1 MSITHRWTRLIAVLA
16 TSAACASWSSLHS
29 ETSIGA
35 GQSFLLGGGQAG
47 RFSATVKNTGAVP
60 VEVFVDAGGT
70 RRPVIVLAP
79 DSTIEAEFQSRE
91 MAVFSNR
98 SEKTAVLK
106 VDIRG
111 GDSRNLGMRY
121 DSVRAKGQ

>member
-1 MSITHRWTRLIAVLA
+1 MFAGRRIIRLLA
-16 TSAACASWSSLHS
+16 TCAIATACASWSSVHS
-29 ETSIGA
+29 ETSIDA
-35 GQSFLLGGGQAG
+35 GQAFLLGGSQSG

-60 VEVFVDAGGT
+60 VEVFVESGGA

-79 DSTIEAEFQSRE
+79 DSSIEAAFEARE
-91 MAVFSNR
+91 MAVFSNPSTSR
-98 SEKTAVLK
+98 AVIK

-121 DSVRAKGQ
+121 NAVPRTP